1 MTEQPTPGWYPDPRD
16 SRQVRWWD
24 GRAWSER
31 VQAHPDAGPPT
42 EATPVTA
49 VGSATAH
56 TATAVLEPAF
66 GLVEPSVSPALP
78 TYGVPATFGQRLGA
92 RLLDGL
98 ICSVPVILLYVVLFG
113 AIAAFGSP
121 SGTLYALLLGP
132 LVVGLGDA
140 IITQV
145 YFQFCE
151 TRGCRTVG
159 RAVAGIRLI
168 NINEGNTLG
177 DHVGGGQA
185 FGRRIVSGFGD
196 MLFGLNS
203 LSMLWQPQRRT
214 WGDLA
219 SGTAVVHTRTSD
231 GPKRGLVA
239 GAIATAVVAVGVIGS
254 VGAFASAGDPAFD
267 SAPDAAYDSS
277 GDSRFSSTGNG
288 WNGGQSTS
296 GVDPSNSRQVAV
308 GASVPATAP
317 DGMDASGSPTSY
329 GAENLLDDE
338 ASTTWRMP
346 GDGSGNDIVISLD
359 GPRTITSVGLIPG
372 YAKVDPSNGIDRFR
386 QERRIVRVTW
396 VFPSGFTHVQAFDPT
411 DASMQSARFEAP
423 QAADSVTLHID
434 ETSAPGDPNFDY
446 TAISEL
452 LVLGQ

>member
-24 GRAWSER
+24 GLAWSER
-31 VQAHPDAGPPT
+31 VHAHPDAGPPT
-42 EATPVTA
+42 EAMSVTA
-49 VGSATAH
+49 GGLATAH
-56 TATAVLEPAF
+56 MATAVLEPAF
-66 GLVEPSVSPALP
+66 GPVETSVSPTLP
-78 TYGVPATFGQRLGA
+78 TYGVPANFGQRLAA

-98 ICSVPVILLYVVLFG
+98 ICSAPVIPLYAVLFG

-121 SGTLYALLLGP
+121 NGALYALLLGP
-132 LVVGLGDA
+132 LVVALGDA

-168 NINEGNTLG
+168 NINDANERG

-203 LSMLWQPQRRT
+203 LSLLWQPQKRT
-214 WGDLA
+214 WGDLV
-219 SGTAVVHTRTSD
+219 SGTAVVQARVSD

-239 GAIATAVVAVGVIGS
+239 GAIATAIVAVGVVGS
-254 VGAFASAGDPAFD
+254 VGAFASAGDPTFD
-267 SAPDAAYDSS
+267 SAPDSTVDSS
-277 GDSRFSSTGNG
+277 SDSQFGSTGSG

-296 GVDPSNSRQVAV
+296 AVDPSNSRQVAV

-317 DGMDASGSPTSY
+317 GGMDASGSPTSY

-338 ASTTWRMP
+338 ATTTWRMP
-346 GDGSGNDIVISLD
+346 GDGSAHEIVISLD

-372 YAKVDPSNGIDRFR
+372 YAKVDPSNGIDRFT

-396 VFPSGFTHVQAFDPT
+396 IFPSGFTYVQAFDPT
-411 DASMQSARFEAP
+411 DASMQSARFDTP

-434 ETSAPGDPNFDY
+434 ETTAPGDPNFDY